1 MTKQESFFVKPQ
13 SLFLSKMRQ
22 YDQNEM
28 SALQT
33 GKAFVSYLIYSRHL
47 W

>member
-1 MTKQESFFVKPQ
+1 MTKQDSFYKPQ
-13 SLFLSKMRQ
+13 SLFLSKMKQ